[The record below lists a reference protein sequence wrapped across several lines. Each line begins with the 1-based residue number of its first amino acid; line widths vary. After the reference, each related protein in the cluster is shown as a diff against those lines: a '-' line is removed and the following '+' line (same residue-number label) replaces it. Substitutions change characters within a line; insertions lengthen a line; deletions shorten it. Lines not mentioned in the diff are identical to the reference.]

1 MESVHESELH
11 VGHGIHRVPLSVLR
25 HDSSAKLS
33 ALKAE
38 LVDLIN
44 SDYASFIGISTALR
58 SYTPLPQGHENTLR
72 DTRNALSSVR
82 SAIQSEAD
90 HVKALLLRREKLRDA
105 KAVLKSCIA
114 IHDSVRKLESLL
126 NIDSVAITDSSDS
139 ADHGKLVER
148 VAIEFNQLLFLVS
161 SIQKQRKEP
170 LAFVKNLQ
178 WRIDRIKSALTSIL
192 KESLD
197 LSLASV
203 SASKTS
209 DMTSAAALTQCL
221 RTYLLIDRVRDAGAG
236 VRALV
241 QPELMKLAQSSQ
253 TSTTT
258 GTMTSSGQDAS
269 NRVGLQ
275 KFYKDVIAYIDVR
288 LAKILAV
295 SRQVF
300 DGVSAASGVVG
311 RKESGIL
318 SAQADAEVTALA
330 HASQKSNGASNLDG
344 LDYDFLVDEVM
355 VIVWNCVIK
364 YFSGSWNPGL
374 PDLFHRNYLATT
386 TFIESIEKL
395 YFKEGSSGVAHFRMH
410 ASTVDFLKKWNLEVY
425 YRIRVKEVV
434 SPYETTFSN
443 SILDL
448 IVLGEGSDGFHM
460 PQTVAL
466 QSALK
471 KAWSADLFIPAL
483 VPGFWKLSLQCLNRY
498 SVWLKAVN
506 DSIGTVIKDS
516 VEGDTGVAVSGV
528 STSPQG
534 ATTASGGAA
543 LSGSSDGM
551 ASTVSVVAREDML
564 LQTVAAVLGDVG
576 SLFREMEILFDK
588 TIAVRLPADFPNTKN
603 LKDVFLKV
611 PQDIESSFVP
621 EFQSKCATIL
631 IKRCQ
636 VALEQVSVVVQTTRF
651 SSKVPSVPSAYV
663 TKILLP
669 AITFFTFVA
678 SKNYLQ
684 LTVPGQASILR
695 GWKLRIMEAVCV
707 KYHGVVSKQLEDA
720 AQLDKFSQRRRVGK
734 AAAAAAAAS
743 GSANSGDVSAAANTP
758 FEKIKE
764 QMKLDVL
771 QFKKEVDEILFSG
784 ESVDG
789 AMEQVAEWKALCSVV
804 GIEST
809 A

>member
-11 VGHGIHRVPLSVLR
+11 IGHGIHRVPLSVLR

-44 SDYASFIGISTALR
+44 NDYASFIGISTALR
-58 SYTPLPQGHENTLR
+58 SYTPLPQGHENTLS
-72 DTRNALSSVR
+72 DTRNALTLAR

-126 NIDSVAITDSSDS
+126 NIDSIASTDSSDS
-139 ADHGKLVER
+139 VDHGKLVER

-178 WRIDRIKSALTSIL
+178 SRIDRIKSALTSIL

-203 SASKTS
+203 SASTTS
-209 DMTSAAALTQCL
+209 DMTSAPALTQCL

-241 QPELMKLAQSSQ
+241 EPELMKLAQSSQ
-253 TSTTT
+253 TSTTS
-258 GTMTSSGQDAS
+258 GNMISGQDAS
-269 NRVGLQ
+269 SGAGLL

-288 LAKILAV
+288 FAKILAV

-300 DGVSAASGVVG
+300 GGVSAASGIVG
-311 RKESGIL
+311 RKASGIL

-330 HASQKSNGASNLDG
+330 HASQKSNSASSSDG

-386 TFIESIEKL
+386 TFIEFIEKL
-395 YFKEGSSGVAHFRMH
+395 YFLEGSSGVAHFRMH

-443 SILDL
+443 IILDL

-506 DSIGTVIKDS
+506 DSIGSVIKDFA
-516 VEGDTGVAVSGV
+516 EGDTGVAVSGI
-528 STSPQG
+528 STLPQG
-534 ATTASGGAA
+534 TAAASGGAA
-543 LSGSSDGM
+543 LSSSSDGM
-551 ASTVSVVAREDML
+551 ASTVSVVAREDLL
-564 LQTVAAVLGDVG
+564 LQTVAAVLGDIG

-588 TIAVRLPADFPNTKN
+588 TIAVRLPSDFPNTKN
-603 LKDVFLKV
+603 LKGVFLKV
-611 PQDIESSFVP
+611 PQDIESGFVP

-636 VALEQVSVVVQTTRF
+636 IALEQVSVVVQTTRF
-651 SSKVPSVPSAYV
+651 SSKVPSVPSTYV
-663 TKILLP
+663 SMILLP
-669 AITFFTFVA
+669 VITFFTLVA

-695 GWKLRIMEAVCV
+695 GWKLQIMEAVCV
-707 KYHGVVSKQLEDA
+707 KYHAVVSKQLEDA

-743 GSANSGDVSAAANTP
+743 GSANAGDVFAAANTP

-764 QMKLDVL
+764 QMKLDVS
-771 QFKKEVDEILFSG
+771 QFKKEVDEILFSD

-789 AMEQVAEWKALCSVV
+789 AMEKVAEWKALCSVV
-804 GIEST
+804 GIESI

>member
-72 DTRNALSSVR
+72 DTRNALTSVR
-82 SAIQSEAD
+82 NAIQSEAD
-90 HVKALLLRREKLRDA
+90 HVNALLLSREKLRDA

-126 NIDSVAITDSSDS
+126 NIDTVGSTDSSDS
-139 ADHGKLVER
+139 SDHGKLVER

-197 LSLASV
+197 LSLAAV

-209 DMTSAAALTQCL
+209 DMTSSAALTQCL

-241 QPELMKLAQSSQ
+241 EPELMKLAQSSQ
-253 TSTTT
+253 TAAAGNMALGSDA
-258 GTMTSSGQDAS
+258 SSGI
-269 NRVGLQ
+269 GLL

-300 DGVSAASGVVG
+300 GGVSASSGVVG
-311 RKESGIL
+311 RKASGIL

-330 HASQKSNGASNLDG
+330 HASQKSNSASNTDG

-395 YFKEGSSGVAHFRMH
+395 YFKEDSSGVAHFRMH
-410 ASTVDFLKKWNLEVY
+410 PSTVDFLKKWNLEVY

-443 SILDL
+443 NVFDL
-448 IVLGEGSDGFHM
+448 IVLGEGSDGFHV

-466 QSALK
+466 QTALK
-471 KAWSADLFIPAL
+471 KAWSANLFIPAL

-498 SVWLKAVN
+498 YVWLKAVN
-506 DSIGTVIKDS
+506 DSIANVTKDS
-516 VEGDTGVAVSGV
+516 SEGEAGVAVSGV
-528 STSPQG
+528 SAIPQG
-534 ATTASGGAA
+534 AGTTSGAVVAASA
-543 LSGSSDGM
+543 DG
-551 ASTVSVVAREDML
+551 TVSAVAREDVL
-564 LQTVAAVLGDVG
+564 LQTVAAILGDVG
-576 SLFREMEILFDK
+576 SLFREMEIVFDK
-588 TIAVRLPADFPNTKN
+588 TIVVRLPSDFPNTKN

-621 EFQSKCATIL
+621 EFQSKCAAIL

-651 SSKVPSVPSAYV
+651 SSKVPSVPSTYV
-663 TKILLP
+663 SKILLP
-669 AITFFTFVA
+669 AITFFALVA
-678 SKNYLQ
+678 SKNCLQ
-684 LTVPGQASILR
+684 STVPGQAAILR
-695 GWKLRIMEAVCV
+695 SWKLRIMEAVCV
-707 KYHGVVSKQLEDA
+707 KYHAVVSKQLEDA

-743 GSANSGDVSAAANTP
+743 RSTNSGDASAAASTP

-784 ESVDG
+784 ESVEA
-789 AMEQVAEWKALCSVV
+789 AMENVAEWEALCSVV
-804 GIEST
+804 GIEGT

>member
-44 SDYASFIGISTALR
+44 NDYASFIGISTALR
-58 SYTPLPQGHENTLR
+58 SYTPLPQGHENTLS
-72 DTRNALSSVR
+72 DTRNALTSVR
-82 SAIQSEAD
+82 SEIQSEAD
-90 HVKALLLRREKLRDA
+90 HVKTLLLRREKLRDA

-126 NIDSVAITDSSDS
+126 NIDSAGSTDSSDA

-241 QPELMKLAQSSQ
+241 QPELTKLAQSSQ

-258 GTMTSSGQDAS
+258 GTLTSGQDAS
-269 NRVGLQ
+269 NGVGLQ

-300 DGVSAASGVVG
+300 GGVSASSGVVG
-311 RKESGIL
+311 RKASGIL

-330 HASQKSNGASNLDG
+330 HASQKSNSASNLDG

-386 TFIESIEKL
+386 AFIESIEKL

-434 SPYETTFSN
+434 SPYETTFCN

-471 KAWSADLFIPAL
+471 KAWSSDLFIPAL

-534 ATTASGGAA
+534 ATTASGSAA

-588 TIAVRLPADFPNTKN
+588 TIAVRLPTDFPNTKN

-651 SSKVPSVPSAYV
+651 SSKVPSVPSTYV

-669 AITFFTFVA
+669 AITFFTLVA

-743 GSANSGDVSAAANTP
+743 GSANSGDVSVAANTP

-784 ESVDG
+784 ESVDS
-789 AMEQVAEWKALCSVV
+789 AMEHVAEWRALCSVV

>member
-11 VGHGIHRVPLSVLR
+11 VGHGIHRVSLPVLR

-44 SDYASFIGISTALR
+44 NDYASFIGISTALR
-58 SYTPLPQGHENTLR
+58 SYTPLPQGYENTLS
-72 DTRNALSSVR
+72 DTRNALTSVR
-82 SAIQSEAD
+82 SAIQTEAD

-126 NIDSVAITDSSDS
+126 NIDSVASTDSSDS

-221 RTYLLIDRVRDAGAG
+221 RTYMLIDRVRDAGAG

-241 QPELMKLAQSSQ
+241 EPELMKLAQSSQ

-258 GTMTSSGQDAS
+258 GNMISGQDAS
-269 NRVGLQ
+269 NGVGLL

-300 DGVSAASGVVG
+300 GGVSAASGVVG
-311 RKESGIL
+311 RKASGIL
-318 SAQADAEVTALA
+318 SAHADAEVTALA
-330 HASQKSNGASNLDG
+330 HASQKSNSASNSDG
-344 LDYDFLVDEVM
+344 PDYDFLVDEVM
-355 VIVWNCVIK
+355 VIVWNCVVK

-395 YFKEGSSGVAHFRMH
+395 YFKEGSPGVAHFRMH

-434 SPYETTFSN
+434 SPYETTFSS

-506 DSIGTVIKDS
+506 DSIGSVIKDS
-516 VEGDTGVAVSGV
+516 AEGDTGVAVSGV
-528 STSPQG
+528 STLPQG
-534 ATTASGGAA
+534 AAAASGGGG
-543 LSGSSDGM
+543 LSGSSEGM
-551 ASTVSVVAREDML
+551 ASTVSVVAREDLL

-588 TIAVRLPADFPNTKN
+588 TIAVRLPTYFPNTKN

-621 EFQSKCATIL
+621 EFQSKCAVIL

-636 VALEQVSVVVQTTRF
+636 IALEQVSVVVQTTRF
-651 SSKVPSVPSAYV
+651 SSKVPSVPSTYV
-663 TKILLP
+663 SKILLP
-669 AITFFTFVA
+669 AITFFTLVA

-707 KYHGVVSKQLEDA
+707 KCHAVVSKQLEDA

-743 GSANSGDVSAAANTP
+743 GSSNSVSAATNTP

-771 QFKKEVDEILFSG
+771 QFKKQVDEFLFSG
-784 ESVDG
+784 ESADS
-789 AMEQVAEWKALCSVV
+789 AMEKLAEWKALCSVV

-809 A
+809 V

>member
-126 NIDSVAITDSSDS
+126 NIDSVPSTDSSDS

-258 GTMTSSGQDAS
+258 GTLTSSGQDAS
-269 NRVGLQ
+269 NGVGLQ

-300 DGVSAASGVVG
+300 GGVSASSGVVG
-311 RKESGIL
+311 RKASGIL

-330 HASQKSNGASNLDG
+330 HASQKSNSASNLDG

-386 TFIESIEKL
+386 AFIESIEKL

-410 ASTVDFLKKWNLEVY
+410 ATTVDFLKKWNLEVY

-506 DSIGTVIKDS
+506 DSIAYAIKDS
-516 VEGDTGVAVSGV
+516 AEGDTGVALSGV
-528 STSPQG
+528 SALPHAGSISTTSG
-534 ATTASGGAA
+534 AV
-543 LSGSSDGM
+543 LSGSSDSLPS
-551 ASTVSVVAREDML
+551 AVSVVVREDLL

-588 TIAVRLPADFPNTKN
+588 TIAVRLPTDFPNTKN

-621 EFQSKCATIL
+621 EFQSKCALIL

-636 VALEQVSVVVQTTRF
+636 IALEQVSVVVQTTRF
-651 SSKVPSVPSAYV
+651 SSKVPSVPSTYV
-663 TKILLP
+663 SKILLP
-669 AITFFTFVA
+669 AITFFTLVA

-684 LTVPGQASILR
+684 LPGQAWILR

-707 KYHGVVSKQLEDA
+707 KYHAVVSKQLEDA

-784 ESVDG
+784 ESVDS
-789 AMEQVAEWKALCSVV
+789 AMEHVAEWRALCSVV